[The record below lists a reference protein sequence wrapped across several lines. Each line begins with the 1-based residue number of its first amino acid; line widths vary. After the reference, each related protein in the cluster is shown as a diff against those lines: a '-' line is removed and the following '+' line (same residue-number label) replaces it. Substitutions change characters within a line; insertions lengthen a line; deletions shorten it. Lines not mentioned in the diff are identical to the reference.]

1 MADSLDAATDNIG
14 RCYTMAKPVDTLL
27 GEFHAPRGTRDA
39 PEVVA
44 LLDDADFCR
53 DLKETLDETR
63 KSVYLEVYHVKR

>member
-1 MADSLDAATDNIG
+1 MLRLHEGGQRHPLISAAAT
-14 RCYTMAKPVDTLL
+14 RY
-27 GEFHAPRGTRDA
+27 A

-44 LLDDADFCR
+44 LLDDEDFCR